1 VIIPP
6 ARRPARPA
14 PVAQPCASGGGTV
27 RAWFD
32 PRGQSI
38 PELSCEA
45 RSELKALDRSDPVGL
60 WRNVWC
66 EWTQNESETQGQPK
80 GQNGLRQSQRPG
92 TGRSV
97 HCETEILPRANGLSM
112 FSNVQRM
119 FSEDRREEPGK
130 EAGTPK
136 APRVGGGTD
145 HAGTGWL
152 RRVIV

>member
-66 EWTQNESETQGQPK
+66 EWTQNESERPKASQKDRMDCAREPTPRDGPEVCTVKPRFCQGPMGFQCSAMFR
-80 GQNGLRQSQRPG
+80 GCSQR
-92 TGRSV
+92 
-97 HCETEILPRANGLSM
+97 TEGKSREMKQGHRRPREWA
-112 FSNVQRM
+112 
-119 FSEDRREEPGK
+119 
-130 EAGTPK
+130 EAQIMRALDG
-136 APRVGGGTD
+136 
-145 HAGTGWL
+145 
-152 RRVIV
+152 